1 MHSPDPPT
9 IRRHL
14 EMNMATAKKTA
25 PPVALELKALVP
37 ARDFDLSKRFYRAIG
52 FNEDWTNGEIAYFK
66 SGNTNF
72 LLRAEEDPT
81 HAQGMQMQIVVESV
95 DEWYEYIRPALASFG
110 MNVDPPVNR
119 PWGARD
125 FVLTDPSG
133 VRWRITQHNLI

>member
-1 MHSPDPPT
+1 
-9 IRRHL
+9 
-14 EMNMATAKKTA
+14 MATAKKPA
-25 PPVALELKALVP
+25 APVALELKALVP

-66 SGNTNF
+66 SGTTNF
-72 LLRAEEDPT
+72 LLRSEEDPT
-81 HAQGMQMQIVVESV
+81 HAQGMQMQIIVESV
-95 DEWYEYIRPALASFG
+95 DEWYEYIRPALESFG
-110 MNVDPPVNR
+110 MTVDPPANR